1 MILIETKTL
10 ATTAASVVFSSIPQ
24 TYRDLVLMCYDSHD
38 NAGMTNLMGH
48 FNSDVTPTSNYE
60 DGSMLWTNDN
70 VSTPRYTTDA
80 YGTNVPG
87 FYISE
92 ASGTSMPSP
101 AFSNTELKIYGY
113 SDTSMYK
120 HFTARGGFS
129 SNSVASY
136 EFFTHFVGGI
146 WRSNAAI
153 SSITLRAN
161 VSASGGANNILAGSR
176 FSLYGIGQA

>member
-10 ATTAASVVFSSIPQ
+10 ATTSASVVFSSIPQ

-38 NAGMTNLMGH
+38 NLGMTNLMGY
-48 FNSDVTPTSNYE
+48 FNSDTSPASNYE
-60 DGSMLWTNDN
+60 DMSYLWTNDDGA
-70 VSTPRYTTDA
+70 TPRSTVDA
-80 YGTNVPG
+80 YGTGVPG

-92 ASGTSMPSP
+92 ASGTGQPSP
-101 AFSNTELKIYGY
+101 AFSNTEFKIYGY
-113 SDTSMYK
+113 SDTTMYK
-120 HFTARGGFS
+120 PFTARGGFS
-129 SNSVASY
+129 SNSTASY

-146 WRSNAAI
+146 WRNNAAI